1 MDELLKKLRLSRIG
15 EVYEDWVEKAS
26 RENIGYK
33 EFLRNLLEEEV
44 LSRQESG
51 IRKKIRQAGF
61 PFEKTMEQF
70 DFSLRP
76 ELQRQVF
83 VNYLDE
89 RFITEGRTIC
99 LIGAAG
105 LGKTHLSIAI
115 GIKHIMLGCDVKF
128 TTAQS
133 LINRILQAQGSVKR
147 REQIKP
153 FLKCDLLIIDEL
165 GYLSQEPEIG
175 PILYEIVAGRYEK
188 KSIII
193 TTNKSIVEWGSIL
206 HDPSL
211 ATAIVDRLLHHGEV
225 YYMTGESYRLRGKKL
240 TSSSDDINIIK
251 KKNKKFREGG

>member
-1 MDELLKKLRLSRIG
+1 MEELLKKLRLSRIG
-15 EVYEDWVEKAS
+15 EVYEEWIEKAS
-26 RENIGYK
+26 RENMGYK
-33 EFLRNLLEEEV
+33 EFLTVLLEEEV
-44 LSRQESG
+44 LSRQEKG
-51 IRKKIRQAGF
+51 IRKKVRQAGF

-83 VNYLDE
+83 LNYLDE
-89 RFITEGRTIC
+89 RFITEGRTLC
-99 LIGAAG
+99 FIGPAG
-105 LGKTHLSIAI
+105 LGKTHLAIAI
-115 GIKHIMLGCDVKF
+115 GMKHILLGYDVKF
-128 TTAQS
+128 ITAQA
-133 LINRILQAQGSVKR
+133 LINKVLQAQERIKR
-147 REQIKP
+147 REHIKP

-211 ATAIVDRLLHHGEV
+211 ATAIVDRMLHHGEV
-225 YYMTGESYRLRGKKL
+225 YYLSGESYRLRGKKL
-240 TSSSDDINIIK
+240 TSSTENKNIIK
-251 KKNKKFREGG
+251 KRNKN